1 MKMRN
6 STLTIAVIV
15 LACSSNL
22 HASRM
27 SQPDGLDSGDSYRV
41 MFVTSTT
48 RDATSEDINDYNSFV
63 QDVADASGTFAG
75 MGLTWKAV
83 ASTRS
88 YHALDNTDTAGDAWR
103 PKFSIYLVDG
113 TKVSETRNGIWNWGN
128 DVPIKVDESGNV
140 VANDTRVWTGTNWKG
155 YVVSAGYYPPRHRL
169 GAAEP
174 EIGLAHGTGRDW
186 IEYATAA
193 NSSSY
198 SFYAISSTITAV
210 PEPGSFCLL
219 VLAGLGWA
227 GFATQRKSNLGPSS
241 V

>member
-6 STLTIAVIV
+6 LTLTITVIV

-22 HASRM
+22 HASRN
-27 SQPDGLDSGDSYRV
+27 SQPDGLTSGDPCRV

-63 QDVADASGTFAG
+63 QDVADASGTFG
-75 MGLTWKAV
+75 GIDLTWKAV
-83 ASTRS
+83 TSTHPW
-88 YHALDNTDTAGDAWR
+88 HALDNTDTAGDAWR
-103 PKFSIYLVDG
+103 PKFSIYPVDG

-128 DVPIKVDESGNV
+128 DVPIKVDEFGNV
-140 VANDTRVWTGTNWKG
+140 VANDTRVWTRTNWAG
-155 YVVSAGYYPPRHRL
+155 YVVSAGYYPPLHRL

-174 EIGLAHGTGRDW
+174 QIGLAHGTGRDW
-186 IEYATAA
+186 IEHTTAH
-193 NSSSY
+193 NSSSH
-198 SFYAISSTITAV
+198 SLYAISSTITAV

-227 GFATQRKSNLGPSS
+227 GFATKRK
-241 V
+241 